1 MPLDVKEINKIDEFF
16 LFFRGIDWTSPEKSK
31 TIRNLPKNLQFL
43 GLIRFIKDFH
53 SDCKLHAYLL
63 HVGILQDPKELFKC
77 DQAILKHDY
86 H

>member
-1 MPLDVKEINKIDEFF
+1 MGVWISEQNGGWLVTGLLEHLWCQNCAFLIRRLKEGRSYENYK
-16 LFFRGIDWTSPEKSK
+16 
-31 TIRNLPKNLQFL
+31 
-43 GLIRFIKDFH
+43 IRFIKDFH